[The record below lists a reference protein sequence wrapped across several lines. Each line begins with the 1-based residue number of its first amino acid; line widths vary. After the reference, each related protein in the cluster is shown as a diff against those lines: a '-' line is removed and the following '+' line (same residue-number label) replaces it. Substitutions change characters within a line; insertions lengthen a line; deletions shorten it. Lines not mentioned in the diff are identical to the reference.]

1 MPDQDIQLDLAL
13 LRDPDQSFFRRADA
27 VRRLAR
33 DTADEA
39 HTAVIAALHDR
50 EPYVRRAAAEGIALH
65 ARPEDLPPLLAAF
78 EQDPDEQAQRALLK
92 ALAEFR
98 DPQVLEAMKR
108 VAASGSYGLRY
119 DAQSLV
125 SRLERD
131 LAERQATAPEP
142 NPAPET
148 PAALHP
154 AEPAPEVVVPE
165 PTPGPA
171 TEPAPKPP
179 PPPPPLPEP
188 PELPR
193 TPGVGTLEYRS
204 LALAQWLTWVPAA
217 LWPGLLLLCWANRHA
232 GGSWS
237 VAILALLLV
246 LWRRG
251 IQFDGFTKTFQTWSG
266 PWIPFFRRYHDYA
279 GLARVEVREH
289 PSRLVEVLNED
300 FREYL
305 RLELGYYD
313 VVVVRQRGDTICLK
327 RLRNLAAAMVAARQ
341 AADFLALPMTVHQ
354 ATASKQ

>member
-65 ARPEDLPPLLAAF
+65 ARPEDLPSLLAAF

-92 ALAEFR
+92 ALGEFR

-108 VAASGSYGLRY
+108 VATSDNYGLRY

-125 SRLERD
+125 TRLERD
-131 LAERQATAPEP
+131 LAERQAAAAEP
-142 NPAPET
+142 VPVPET
-148 PAALHP
+148 PAELRAP
-154 AEPAPEVVVPE
+154 EPAPQVVVPE
-165 PTPGPA
+165 PPPKPA
-171 TEPAPKPP
+171 VEPSPP
-179 PPPPPLPEP
+179 PPSLPEP

-204 LALAQWLTWVPAA
+204 LALAQWLAWVPAA
-217 LWPGLLLLCWANRHA
+217 LWPGLLLLCWANRDA
-232 GGSWS
+232 SGSWS
-237 VAILALLLV
+237 LAIVALLLV

-251 IQFDGFTKTFQTWSG
+251 IQFDGFTKTFQTWNG
-266 PWIPFFRRYHDYA
+266 PWVPLFRRYHDYA

-289 PSRLVEVLNED
+289 RSRLVDILNED

-313 VVVVRQRGDTICLK
+313 VVVVRERGDTIRLK

-341 AADFLALPMTVHQ
+341 AADFLALPMSVQ
-354 ATASKQ
+354 QNAAPGR